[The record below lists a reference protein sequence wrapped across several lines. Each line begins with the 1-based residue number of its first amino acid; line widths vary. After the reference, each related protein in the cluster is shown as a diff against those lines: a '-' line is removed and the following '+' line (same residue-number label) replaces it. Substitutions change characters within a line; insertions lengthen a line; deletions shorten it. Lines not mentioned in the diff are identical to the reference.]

1 MSNSWTQTSVSPCVD
16 YSRPLYS
23 LSARA
28 VKMSPKILWILF
40 GGLMVTIP
48 GYSVSDGLQ
57 VARPLT
63 GEVTYSSQSL
73 CVLQGASVVLTCSYT
88 AARKQ
93 PVWSTFWFSPKLS
106 GNWWSE
112 EQPEDLLL
120 DPEFAGHVAYSRTED
135 RSSTLTITDLRLS
148 DSGVYRCLFTSDQG
162 THSDLTGVNLTVTD
176 LMIKMVG
183 RTSMDLSCSTLCS
196 LEFKMLDVPS
206 EVKFLYFNIYKN
218 GQHKNHT
225 YPKKLTLPLSSGDG
239 GSYSCTVGG
248 LDDLRSHEVCVLA
261 DRCWGVSYS
270 DRRVCA
276 LRGSSVQLF
285 CSYTYPRGHTVTSAF
300 WFNKWEKGENPTDL
314 LSMEDFEDRVTYLGN
329 MQDHSNLTIRDVRE
343 RDAGEYRFRFT
354 TNDSYFGKPGVILNV
369 TGLQVRMSADHVSE
383 GQKVTLTCS
392 TTCTLSNNPTYL
404 WYKNANPLPHRHTTR
419 SNRLYLMSVSSEDG
433 GDYTCA
439 VKEHDHLTSSAVTLS
454 ISHSGSE
461 NHPAVYASVGILLL
475 LLLAVSLVCGVLW
488 MRRRRSSSSQE
499 TETTGGNGKTHPS
512 TVCSSDPT
520 KVEDLE
526 DENDIQYSS
535 IQFRQ
540 PNNGNNNLQPAQR
553 EDAGVLY
560 ATVKVPST
568 ELV

>member
-23 LSARA
+23 LSPCA

-88 AARKQ
+88 APRKQ

-106 GNWWSE
+106 GKWWSE

-120 DPEFAGHVAYSRTED
+120 DPEFAGRVAYSRTED
-135 RSSTLTITDLRLS
+135 RSSTLTITDMRLS
-148 DSGVYRCLFTSDQG
+148 DSGLYRCLFISDQG
-162 THSDLTGVNLTVTD
+162 THSDLTGVSVTVTD
-176 LMIKMVG
+176 LKIKMVG
-183 RTSMDLSCSTLCS
+183 STSVDLSCSTLCS
-196 LEFKMLDVPS
+196 LTFKMLNVPS
-206 EVKFLYFNIYKN
+206 EVKYLYFNIYEN
-218 GQHKNHT
+218 GQFKKHI
-225 YPKKLTLPLSSGDG
+225 YPSTPTLPLSSGDG

-248 LDDLRSHEVCVLA
+248 LDQLRSQAVCV
-261 DRCWGVSYS
+261 RGNTCWGVSYS

-285 CSYTYPRGHTVTSAF
+285 SSYTYPRGLTVKSAF
-300 WFNKWEKGENPTDL
+300 WFNKWEKRNLIDL
-314 LSMEDFEDRVTYLGN
+314 RSMELFKDRVTYLGN
-329 MQDHSNLTIRDVRE
+329 LQDHSNLTIRDVRE
-343 RDAGEYRFRFT
+343 RDSGEYCFRFT
-354 TNDSYFGKPGVILNV
+354 ANDSYIGKPGVILNV

-404 WYKNANPLPHRHTTR
+404 WYKNGNPVPHRHTTR

-439 VKEHDHLTSSAVTLS
+439 VKGHDHLTSSAVTLS
-454 ISHSGSE
+454 IAHSGSE
-461 NHPAVYASVGILLL
+461 NHSGVYASVGILLL
-475 LLLAVSLVCGVLW
+475 LLLAVSLVCGALW

-499 TETTGGNGKTHPS
+499 TENTGGNGQTHPS
-512 TVCSSDPT
+512 TACNSDPT

-535 IQFRQ
+535 IQFRS

-560 ATVKVPST
+560 ASVKVPST